1 MPTRLLPDESH
12 GGCAEA
18 NCFLPATWRVDGR
31 KLCNGCANGRPDV
44 LRALVSASDD
54 GESQEFGVD
63 ASCLIGIYPGMEVR
77 HVKSGRDYVVVCEAV
92 IEATMTGAVV
102 YRSVDGD
109 KVWVRPM
116 REFCDGRFV
125 AR

>member
-1 MPTRLLPDESH
+1 MRVTDMTTAQLDEAVKADTSQIM
-12 GGCAEA
+12 
-18 NCFLPATWRVDGR
+18 
-31 KLCNGCANGRPDV
+31 
-44 LRALVSASDD
+44 SA
-54 GESQEFGVD
+54 GV
-63 ASCLIGIYPGMEVR
+63 GIYPGMEVR
-77 HVKSGRDYVVVCEAV
+77 HVKSGRDYIVVCEAM

>member
-1 MPTRLLPDESH
+1 MKVTDMTPEQLDDAVKADTSQIM
-12 GGCAEA
+12 
-18 NCFLPATWRVDGR
+18 
-31 KLCNGCANGRPDV
+31 
-44 LRALVSASDD
+44 SA
-54 GESQEFGVD
+54 GV
-63 ASCLIGIYPGMEVR
+63 GIYAGMEVR

-92 IEATMTGAVV
+92 IEATMTDAVV